1 MDAAC
6 HWVSGGIKDETPDD
20 ASVLGNII
28 VDDVSA
34 DEDFE
39 VWPENW
45 EVVQMFLRCQTQW
58 RTAGMGGVIGLDYGA
73 VAWLFRLHR
82 VKDQRALLE
91 DLQIMEAAVLAAF
104 AKQGG

>member
-6 HWVSGGIKDETPDD
+6 HWVGGGIKDETPDD
-20 ASVLGNII
+20 AAVLGVTI
-28 VDDVSA
+28 VDDASA

-58 RTAGMGGVIGLDYGA
+58 RTTGMGGVIGFDYGA
-73 VAWLFRLHR
+73 VAWLFRLHG

-104 AKQGG
+104 AKQGS